1 MPTPSDIDDEDL
13 GKTTPFLPIFEPYND
28 AARVVLDWLCDK
40 LPDLPTTPKMRSK
53 YRSVVASFLA
63 AMQSAAK
70 SDKQISFS
78 FGNDAYTAY
87 PSSAGRQVIQNT
99 AKMLQAAGFLEMV
112 SLGRRVFKNT
122 DGTKTKDREDVPT
135 VFDFDQKLLTVDG
148 FTEAVWLEVG
158 RPLVA
163 VSAKLDP
170 WERYWVEQDNRRT
183 PKLRRSQAERRYKGT
198 FTACEEHSRKLQ
210 KLWLVEPMCIPV
222 PKRSGSFER
231 YAACATRVF
240 HNGSMSSGGRYYG
253 LWTTLKKKQVRSRA
267 TIGGEPVVHLDLAA
281 SQPTL
286 LSGLLGMTMNLQ
298 GGTTWTDVYVEI
310 VQALGAEDDDTPELK
325 RKKAKQ
331 VVMEAI
337 GSGSHTRK
345 RPAKG
350 SELSFSDD
358 EYQGYLSAAKRV
370 VPALELL
377 SFGSVDG
384 SNFLSFHESNMI
396 TDAMLDLAAHGI
408 VAYPMHD
415 ALIVKQSNQE
425 AALKSLR
432 ESVTTY
438 VARHTKRGTFI
449 PAVTI
454 EGLGMGKVQ
463 HSGYHSL

>member
-1 MPTPSDIDDEDL
+1 
-13 GKTTPFLPIFEPYND
+13 
-28 AARVVLDWLCDK
+28 
-40 LPDLPTTPKMRSK
+40 
-53 YRSVVASFLA
+53 
-63 AMQSAAK
+63 
-70 SDKQISFS
+70 
-78 FGNDAYTAY
+78 
-87 PSSAGRQVIQNT
+87 
-99 AKMLQAAGFLEMV
+99 
-112 SLGRRVFKNT
+112 
-122 DGTKTKDREDVPT
+122 
-135 VFDFDQKLLTVDG
+135 
-148 FTEAVWLEVG
+148 
-158 RPLVA
+158 
-163 VSAKLDP
+163 
-170 WERYWVEQDNRRT
+170 
-183 PKLRRSQAERRYKGT
+183 
-198 FTACEEHSRKLQ
+198 
-210 KLWLVEPMCIPV
+210 MCIPV
-222 PKRSGSFER
+222 PTRSGSFER

-253 LWTTLKKKQVRSRA
+253 LWTTLGKDIRSRA
-267 TIGGEPVVHLDLAA
+267 TIGGDSVVHLDLAA

-286 LSGLLGMTMNLQ
+286 LSGLLCWTMNLQ
-298 GGTTWTDVYVEI
+298 GGTTWTDVYMEI
-310 VQALGAEDDDTPELK
+310 VQALDAQSNDTPELK
-325 RKKAKQ
+325 RDKAKQ

-358 EYQGYLSAAKRV
+358 EYQAYLSAALRV

-396 TDAMLDLAAHGI
+396 TDAMLDLAAQGI

-415 ALIVKQSNQE
+415 ALIVKQSNQD

-432 ESVTTY
+432 DSVTAY

-454 EGLGMGKVQ
+454 EGLGMGKLQ